1 MKTEKITLS
10 LRSSTKDGAIKVK
23 RILVEETPKG
33 GKPEMFIIDMDKK
46 EVYHDKKRESTN
58 TLTVGSGEDT
68 YKMQEMTCGAQLIS
82 KPCGFIQLPKNYN
95 PGLNCVWTITAEK
108 KLTYTLDS
116 FEVRTTTNFTESLT
130 INVL

>member
-1 MKTEKITLS
+1 
-10 LRSSTKDGAIKVK
+10 
-23 RILVEETPKG
+23 
-33 GKPEMFIIDMDKK
+33 MFIIDMDKK

-68 YKMQEMTCGAQLIS
+68 FKMQEMSCGAELIS

-95 PGLNCVWTITAEK
+95 PGLNCVWTITADK

-116 FEVRTTTNFTESLT
+116 FEVRITKIIKDT
-130 INVL
+130 IFFYSKQ